1 MWQRRD
7 LQQLYAEVTT
17 SIGRQTVRASMGV
30 QTPKQRLQKRAQA
43 ITHMVK
49 AGSTSRAN
57 SLLLRSTAPYSDPH
71 DRDRIAQCFS
81 STITA
86 TPPPP
91 AKIDLTEQQQEEL
104 VDILRAT

>member
-1 MWQRRD
+1 
-7 LQQLYAEVTT
+7 
-17 SIGRQTVRASMGV
+17 
-30 QTPKQRLQKRAQA
+30 
-43 ITHMVK
+43 MVK

-81 STITA
+81 NTVTA

-91 AKIDLTEQQQEEL
+91 DKIDLTDQQQEEL
-104 VDILRAT
+104 VDILRATVRKADDFTSPGLLGMAVPTL